1 MTDLPVL
8 SHQRQLVAGV
18 VQRQG
23 TMAAYRSVEAAEGE
37 KHSMRLDLVDAD
49 TAEHFR
55 TGTTLACFAHLTDLH
70 VTDVQSPARFEFM
83 NREYGDPRFRELLP
97 MHRPQEALNA
107 HAIAAMV
114 RALNAI
120 DGAPVTGSPIELA
133 IMSGD
138 AVDNAQSNELVNF
151 TALLDGGDVRPDSGG
166 ERYEGVQSP
175 GWPDESYWKP
185 DGGITGHDFMRN
197 SFGFPDAPGLLER
210 ALRSFRSDGLR
221 MPWLGCH
228 GNHDEVCQGVGIVTP
243 ELAARM
249 VGFHKPI
256 RLPDGLDRDAV
267 LETFVRRPEAFMAGP
282 DLPMTHDANRRPF
295 SRAEFIAA
303 LRQESTAYY
312 VHDTPSVRIVVLD
325 TVCAA
330 GGADGCIDEDQVRW
344 LERRLKEVN
353 RPVVITSHHT
363 LDTLGNKR
371 RAHGPRYIDADE
383 LLDVVHGAGNVVLWL
398 NGHIHASVIRPRP
411 DPRGKGGG
419 FWEVT
424 TSSLV
429 DWPCQA
435 RVVELFEAGD
445 GLLAIACTMVDHD
458 GSTDPGGAVE
468 PAQLAGLHRQLAGN
482 VPVAGFDSGRAGTP
496 LDRNVIL
503 PLRWAPQR
511 VAHGATVPYS
521 ATSRAA
527 RVVIGRARSGLGAPA
542 RLLGR
547 IGLGDETSNE
557 GLISFLA
564 APRYEVLPT
573 EDVEA
578 RILAGVPKNVTITVT
593 ASPRRGIDATV
604 SLAER
609 LSEQGYQVVPH
620 ISARLIRDQAH
631 LHEVLERVVA
641 LGRREAFIVA
651 GDAKEPAG
659 DFPDSVSLLTAII
672 AEPHGLKEIGVTGY
686 PERHSFIDDDLT
698 IQAMWDKRRIA
709 TYIVSN
715 LCFSPRVV
723 KKWVARVR
731 RRGVHL
737 PIYVGLAGVADPAK
751 LLRMSTRIGLGD
763 SARFLRGHS
772 NWFMRMMQPGGYDP
786 ERFATGLLPELAA
799 PERNVAGLHF
809 FTFNEIEATE
819 RWRQET
825 LARLRASG

>member
-1 MTDLPVL
+1 MTDPSVT
-8 SHQRQLVAGV
+8 HQRRLVAGAIL
-18 VQRQG
+18 RQG
-23 TMAAYRSVEAAEGE
+23 SMAPYRAIEAAEGE
-37 KHSMRLDLVDAD
+37 KHSMRPDLVDSD
-49 TAEHFR
+49 IGEHFR
-55 TGTTLACFAHLTDLH
+55 IGTALACMAHLTDLH
-70 VTDVQSPARFEFM
+70 VTDAQSPARFEFI
-83 NREYGDPRFRELLP
+83 NREYRDPRFRELLP

-107 HAIAAMV
+107 HAVAAMV

-120 DGAPVTGSPIELA
+120 DGAPITGSPIGLA

-138 AVDNAQSNELVNF
+138 AVDNAQSNELANF
-151 TALLDGGDVRPDSGG
+151 AALLAGGDVRPDSGG
-166 ERYEGVQSP
+166 ALYEGVQSP
-175 GWPDESYWKP
+175 GWPDESFWKP
-185 DGGITGHDFMRN
+185 DVGIKGEDHMREAY
-197 SFGFPDAPGLLER
+197 GFPDAPGLLER
-210 ALRSFRSDGLR
+210 ALRPFHSNGLR

-228 GNHDEVCQGVGIVTP
+228 GNHEEVCQGVGIVTP
-243 ELAARM
+243 ELAERM
-249 VGFHKPI
+249 VGLHKPI
-256 RLPDGLDRDAV
+256 RLPDGLDRDKA

-282 DLPMTHDANRRPF
+282 DIRVAPDADRRPF
-295 SRAEFIAA
+295 TRAEFAA
-303 LRQESTAYY
+303 AIRQNGTTYY
-312 VHDTPSVRIVVLD
+312 VHDTATIRCIVLD
-325 TVCAA
+325 TTCSA

-344 LERRLKEVN
+344 LERRLKETD
-353 RPVVITSHHT
+353 RPVVVTSHHT
-363 LDTLGNKR
+363 LETLGNKR

-383 LLDVVHGAGNVVLWL
+383 LLDMVHGAGNVVLWL
-398 NGHIHASVIRPRP
+398 NGHVHANAIRPRP
-411 DPRGKGGG
+411 DPRGSGGG

-435 RVVELFEAGD
+435 RVVEIFEAGD

-458 GSTDPGGAVE
+458 GSTDPGEAVE
-468 PAQLAGLHRQLAGN
+468 SAQMAGLHRQLAGN
-482 VPVAGFDSGRAGTP
+482 VPLAGFDSGRSGTP

-503 PLRWAPQR
+503 PVRWTAGR
-511 VAHGATVPYS
+511 VARGATVPYS

-547 IGLGDETSNE
+547 IGVGDETSHE
-557 GLISFLA
+557 GLISLLT

-578 RILAGVPKNVTITVT
+578 RILAHVPKDVTITVT

-609 LSEQGYQVVPH
+609 LAKQGYQVVPH
-620 ISARLIRDQAH
+620 ISARLIRDRAH
-631 LHEVLERVVA
+631 LREVLDRVVA
-641 LGRREAFIVA
+641 LGTRDVFIVA

-659 DFPDSVSLLTAII
+659 DYPDSVSLLTAITG
-672 AEPHGLKEIGVTGY
+672 ESHGLKEIGVTGY
-686 PERHSFIDDDLT
+686 PERHSFIEDDLT

-731 RRGVHL
+731 RRGVEL
-737 PIYVGLAGVADPAK
+737 PIHVGLAGVADPAK
-751 LLRMSTRIGLGD
+751 LLRISTRIGLGD

-772 NWFMRMMQPGGYDP
+772 NWFMRMMRPGGYDP

-799 PERNVAGLHF
+799 PARNVAGLHF

>member
-1 MTDLPVL
+1 MTDPPVL
-8 SHQRQLVAGV
+8 SHQRRLVAGATK
-18 VQRQG
+18 RQG
-23 TMAAYRSVEAAEGE
+23 SMAPFRAIAAADGE
-37 KHSMRLDLVDAD
+37 KHTTRLDMIDAES
-49 TAEHFR
+49 AENYKI
-55 TGTTLACFAHLTDLH
+55 GAALACIAHVTDLH
-70 VTDVQSPARFEFM
+70 VTDVQSPARFEFI
-83 NREYGDPRFRELLP
+83 NHEYGDARFRELLP

-114 RALNAI
+114 RTLNAI
-120 DGAPVTGSPIELA
+120 DVAPITGSPIGLA

-138 AVDNAQSNELVNF
+138 AVDNAQSNELANF
-151 TALLDGGDVRPDSGG
+151 GALLDGGDVRPDSGG

-175 GWPDESYWKP
+175 GWPDEIFWKP
-185 DGGITGHDFMRN
+185 DSGIKGDDYMRKA
-197 SFGFPDAPGLLER
+197 FGFPDAPGLLER
-210 ALRSFRSDGLR
+210 AMRSFHTDGLR

-228 GNHDEVCQGVGIVTP
+228 GNHEEVCQGVGIVTP
-243 ELAARM
+243 DLAART

-256 RLPDGLDRDAV
+256 RLPDGIDRDTA
-267 LETFVRRPEAFMAGP
+267 LETFVRRPEAFMVGP
-282 DLPMTHDANRRPF
+282 DLPVTPDAARQPF
-295 SRAEFIAA
+295 TRVDFAA
-303 LRQESTAYY
+303 AIGQEGTAYY
-312 VHDTPSVRIVVLD
+312 VHDTAAIRFVVLD

-371 RAHGPRYIDADE
+371 RAGGPRYIDTDE

-398 NGHIHASVIRPRP
+398 NGHIHANVIRPRP
-411 DPRGKGGG
+411 DPRGNGGG

-424 TSSLV
+424 TSAVV

-435 RVVELFEAGD
+435 RLVEVFEAGD

-458 GSTDPGGAVE
+458 GLLDWGGAVE
-468 PAQLAGLHRQLAGN
+468 SVQLAGLHRELAGN
-482 VPVAGFDSGRAGTP
+482 VPVAGFDSARAGTP

-503 PLRWAPQR
+503 PVPWSAGR
-511 VAHGATVPYS
+511 VARGATVPYS
-521 ATSRAA
+521 ATSRA
-527 RVVIGRARSGLGAPA
+527 RVVIGRARSGLAAPA

-547 IGLGDETSNE
+547 IGLSDDTSRE
-557 GLISFLA
+557 GLISFLTS
-564 APRYEVLPT
+564 PRYEVLPT
-573 EDVEA
+573 ADVEA
-578 RILAGVPKNVTITVT
+578 RILAHVPKDVTITVT

-609 LSEQGYQVVPH
+609 LAKQGYQVVPH

-631 LHEVLERVVA
+631 LREVLERVVA
-641 LGRREAFIVA
+641 LGRRDAFIVA

-659 DFPDSVSLLTAII
+659 DFPDSVSLLEAIT

-686 PERHSFIDDDLT
+686 PERHSFIEDDLT

-723 KKWVARVR
+723 KKWVVRVR
-731 RRGVHL
+731 RRGVQL
-737 PIYVGLAGVADPAK
+737 PIYIGLAGVADPAK
-751 LLRMSTRIGLGD
+751 LLRISTRIGLGD
-763 SARFLRGHS
+763 SARFLKGHR

-825 LARLRASG
+825 LARLRAAG

>member
-1 MTDLPVL
+1 ML
-8 SHQRQLVAGV
+8 SHRRRLVAGDV
-18 VQRQG
+18 LRAGSQ
-23 TMAAYRSVEAAEGE
+23 APYRSVESAEGE
-37 KHSMRLDLVDAD
+37 QHGFRYELTSPEI
-49 TAEHFR
+49 AERFR
-55 TGTTLACFAHLTDLH
+55 VGATLACFAHLTDLH
-70 VTDVQSPARFEFM
+70 VTDVQSPARFEFI

-97 MHRPQEALNA
+97 MHRPQEALNE

-114 RALNAI
+114 RAVNAI
-120 DGAPVTGSPIELA
+120 DSAPITGSPLELA
-133 IMSGD
+133 VMSGD
-138 AVDNAQSNELVNF
+138 GVDNAQSNELANF
-151 TALLDGGDVRPDSGG
+151 AALLGSGEVRPDSGG
-166 ERYEGVQSP
+166 ERYEGVQSS
-175 GWPDESYWKP
+175 GWPDDMFWKP
-185 DGGITGHDFMRN
+185 DGGSKHEDLMRVA
-197 SFGFPDAPGLLER
+197 FGFPQLPGLIER
-210 ALRSFRSDGLR
+210 ALRPFESPGLR
-221 MPWLGCH
+221 MPWVGCR
-228 GNHDEVCQGVGIVTP
+228 GNHEEVSQGVGIVTP
-243 ELAARM
+243 ELAKAM

-256 RLPDGLDRDAV
+256 GLPEGLDRDSV

-282 DLPMTHDANRRPF
+282 DLPVTPDAERRPF
-295 SRAEFIAA
+295 TRGEFNAA
-303 LRQESTAYY
+303 IRQDRMAYY
-312 VHDTPSVRIVVLD
+312 VHDTQAVRFVVLD
-325 TVCAA
+325 TVCTA

-371 RAHGPRYIDADE
+371 RAGGPRYIDTDE
-383 LLDVVHGAGNVVLWL
+383 LLEVVHGAGNVVLWL
-398 NGHIHASVIRPRP
+398 NGHIHANVIQSRP
-411 DPRGKGGG
+411 DPRGNGGG

-424 TSSLV
+424 TSSVV

-435 RVVELFEAGD
+435 RLVEVFEAGD
-445 GLLAIACTMVDHD
+445 GLIGIACTMVDHD
-458 GSTDPGGAVE
+458 GLLKWGGAVE
-468 PAQLAGLHRQLAGN
+468 SAELAGLHRELAAN
-482 VPVAGFDSGRAGTP
+482 VPVAGFDSARAGTP
-496 LDRNVIL
+496 LDGNVIL
-503 PLRWAPQR
+503 PVRWTPAR

-521 ATSRAA
+521 ATSRA
-527 RVVIGRARSGLGAPA
+527 RVVIGRARSGLAAPA

-547 IGLGDETSNE
+547 MGLTEETSRE
-557 GLISFLA
+557 GLISFLT

-578 RILAGVPKNVTITVT
+578 RILAHVPKEVTITVT

-609 LSEQGYQVVPH
+609 LAKQGYPVVPH

-631 LHEVLERVVA
+631 LREVLERVIA
-641 LGRREAFIVA
+641 LGRRDVFIVA

-659 DFPDSVSLLTAII
+659 DFPDSVSLLEAIT

-686 PERHSFIDDDLT
+686 PERHSFIEDDLT

-731 RRGVHL
+731 RRGVQL

-751 LLRMSTRIGLGD
+751 LLRVSTRIGLGD
-763 SARFLRGHS
+763 SARFLKGHR

-819 RWRQET
+819 RWRQEV
-825 LARLRASG
+825 LSRLHAVA